1 MVLRALALGFL
12 VAAAPDA
19 NGTASSPGTGVYI
32 PPPEYLMSTTEHKVQ
47 YWGELQVGDP
57 PQTFRVLFDTGSS
70 ALVLPSSRCK
80 TQACLKHNRYDSSAS
95 HGSKSTDATLQIA
108 FGLGQVKG
116 RMVEDSVC
124 LAQHVQLEMAF
135 MQARRASTSTRGS
148 ACAPLRFLA
157 ADDESDQFSDFPFDG
172 LLGLGLTDESG
183 EKSALAQ
190 LAVGWPAPIFAV
202 ALRDSGPAELTVGA
216 LPDGVSSADAF
227 WWPLSPVANGF
238 WQLSAKDLALGD
250 TTLGLGEV
258 EVVVDTGTSLL
269 SVAPDIRK
277 ELEQRLDTSCSNV
290 NSLPPLGLVRS
301 DGARLQVFPSDY
313 VTQDESGKCSL
324 AFMPDFHGINSQG
337 VVLGDAFLRRY
348 VVLFDY
354 GEQRV
359 GFALRQDEDVH
370 QKAKLVEAQKATP
383 APTPAPIPT
392 TPPPPVDLNPAH
404 AYDSFALPTPHP
416 TLSPAAVLD
425 NEMDDALG
433 GLDLDAEFR
442 RSTR

>member
-1 MVLRALALGFL
+1 MFLRGLALGLL
-12 VAAAPDA
+12 VSAEPDA
-19 NGTASSPGTGVYI
+19 PNASGEVYI
-32 PPPEYLMSTTEHKVQ
+32 PPPEYLMSTSEHKVQ

-80 TQACLKHNRYDSSAS
+80 TQACLKHNRYDDSAS
-95 HGSKSTDATLQIA
+95 HGSKATDATMQVT

-135 MQARRASTSTRGS
+135 LQARRSAARARGS

-157 ADDESDQFSDFPFDG
+157 ADDESEPFGDFPFDG
-172 LLGLGLTDESG
+172 MLGLGLADESG

-190 LAVGWPAPIFAV
+190 LAAGWPQPIFAV
-202 ALRDSGPAELTVGA
+202 ALRDSGPAELTVGE
-216 LPDGVSSADAF
+216 LPDGASDPF
-227 WWPLSPVANGF
+227 WWSLSPVANGF

-250 TTLGLGEV
+250 ETLGLGEV

-277 ELEQRLDTSCSNV
+277 QLEQRLDTSCSNV
-290 NSLPPLGLVRS
+290 NTLPPLGLVRS
-301 DGARLQVFPSDY
+301 DGAKLQVWPSDY
-313 VTQDESGKCSL
+313 VTQDEDGKCSL
-324 AFMPDFHGINSQG
+324 ALMPAFHGINSQG

-348 VVLFDY
+348 VVVFDY

-370 QKAKLVEAQKATP
+370 QKAKLVEAQKATS
-383 APTPAPIPT
+383 APTPAPLPT
-392 TPPPPVDLNPAH
+392 TPPPPLDLNPAH
-404 AYDSFALPTPHP
+404 EYDNFVLPTPHP
-416 TLSPAAVLD
+416 TLSSAAVLD
-425 NEMDDALG
+425 NDMDDALG